1 MKRKFKLLMFLMII
15 SFMFTLSVKAEGT
28 IKLVCNTSNSNTAT
42 CKINLSVSDVD
53 DTTPLD
59 INYSTNDLD
68 VKISARGASGTNCN
82 TSKCTVTNIQSG
94 DIATITITNPTENEV
109 KPTISIES
117 IYGSDNKTFT
127 IKGVK
132 KTTTTTTTTTKAKS
146 DNNYLASII
155 VDGVPL
161 KDFSKSKTKYFIEL
175 ENDVVNA
182 NIKAE
187 AEDENAKVE
196 IDGPKSLNVGDN
208 EYTISVTSENNTT
221 KFYKVIVTRKDEDES
236 SNTDIKSIKIKG
248 YRLSFDKNSK
258 TFHLN
263 INKEDTELDITV
275 NTKDKNASYEI
286 EGNESLKDG
295 SVIKIIVTAEDGS
308 SDTYRIIIEKKESNV
323 VSFIIVGI
331 MLIII
336 IGLVIF
342 FIIKKNKDK
351 SKKSKKDEQPPK
363 KEIKKESYTEE
374 KTIEMPVI
382 NTDDNVS
389 KNEDIEDDDI
399 PLIDNDE
406 EEETRILSYAERE
419 ELERNKLLD
428 NDVSN
433 TIDEELDKT
442 LLFNY
447 NENNDEDD
455 EY

>member
-1 MKRKFKLLMFLMII
+1 MRKKLLII
-15 SFMFTLSVKAEGT
+15 AVAITISCIFTLNVSASTFNCKQQKIIAGTDLTCNVTIDEGDEAIQVSSPLT
-28 IKLVCNTSNSNTAT
+28 IKNVTGDMNTKYAKIASFAT
-42 CKINLSVSDVD
+42 
-53 DTTPLD
+53 
-59 INYSTNDLD
+59 
-68 VKISARGASGTNCN
+68 SGTVVFKTDGLLGDYKILAEDVIGSYTN
-82 TSKCTVTNIQSG
+82 SVTIHISE
-94 DIATITITNPTENEV
+94 ATTTT
-109 KPTISIES
+109 K
-117 IYGSDNKTFT
+117 
-127 IKGVK
+127 
-132 KTTTTTTTTTKAKS
+132 TTTTTTTTKAKS
-146 DNNYLASII
+146 DNNYLTSII

-221 KFYKVIVTRKDEDES
+221 KFYKVIVTRKDEEES

-258 TFHLN
+258 TFHLK

-331 MLIII
+331 MLIIVV
-336 IGLVIF
+336 GLVIF
-342 FIIKKNKDK
+342 FIIKKNKNK
-351 SKKSKKDEQPPK
+351 TKKSKKDEQTPK
-363 KEIKKESYTEE
+363 KETKKESYTEE

-382 NTDDNVS
+382 NTDDNAS
-389 KNEDIEDDDI
+389 ENEYAEVEDEDV

-428 NDVSN
+428 SDIAN

-442 LLFNY
+442 LLFDY
-447 NENNDEDD
+447 KENVNDDD

>member
-1 MKRKFKLLMFLMII
+1 MFIVKIGVEFMKKKYLITFIL
-15 SFMFTLSVKAEGT
+15 FMF
-28 IKLVCNTSNSNTAT
+28 I
-42 CKINLSVSDVD
+42 
-53 DTTPLD
+53 
-59 INYSTNDLD
+59 
-68 VKISARGASGTNCN
+68 
-82 TSKCTVTNIQSG
+82 
-94 DIATITITNPTENEV
+94 
-109 KPTISIES
+109 
-117 IYGSDNKTFT
+117 FT
-127 IKGVK
+127 IKVSATSSISCKPLNVNVGDQITCSVK
-132 KTTTTTTTTTKAKS
+132 TDEPVEISSKLSIVAGDTTMEKDGNIVYKASSKGTYDVMIKTINPGFSDKTIITVSEKTTTTTTKTTTTTTKAKS

-175 ENDVVNA
+175 DNDVVNA

-221 KFYKVIVTRKDEDES
+221 KFYKVIVTRKDEEES

-248 YRLSFDKNSK
+248 YHLNFDKNSK

-308 SDTYRIIIEKKESNV
+308 SDTYRIIIEKKSSNV
-323 VSFIIVGI
+323 MSFVMAGII
-331 MLIII
+331 LIII

-342 FIIKKNKDK
+342 FIIKKNKNK
-351 SKKSKKDEQPPK
+351 AKKIKTDEPVAT
-363 KEIKKESYTEE
+363 KEQKKESYTEE

-382 NTDDNVS
+382 NKDNNTS
-389 KNEDIEDDDI
+389 ENENVEDDDI

-428 NDVSN
+428 SDIAN

-442 LLFNY
+442 LLFDY
-447 NENNDEDD
+447 NKTDNDDD

>member
-1 MKRKFKLLMFLMII
+1 MKRKFKLLMFLMVI
-15 SFMFTLSVKAEGT
+15 SFMFVSNIKAESSITCSPTNAIIGEQITCAIKTDEPVEVTTKLSLVAGNTTLEKNGNIVYKATNKGT
-28 IKLVCNTSNSNTAT
+28 YDIVLSTIEPGFTTNV
-42 CKINLSVSDVD
+42 KIN
-53 DTTPLD
+53 
-59 INYSTNDLD
+59 
-68 VKISARGASGTNCN
+68 
-82 TSKCTVTNIQSG
+82 VT
-94 DIATITITNPTENEV
+94 E
-109 KPTISIES
+109 
-117 IYGSDNKTFT
+117 
-127 IKGVK
+127 
-132 KTTTTTTTTTKAKS
+132 KTTTTKSTTTTTTTKAKS

-221 KFYKVIVTRKDEDES
+221 KFYKVIVTRKDEEES

-263 INKEDTELDITV
+263 IDKEDTELDITV

-286 EGNESLKDG
+286 EGNDSLKDG

-308 SDTYRIIIEKKESNV
+308 SDTYRIIIEKKDPNV
-323 VSFIIVGI
+323 VPFIIAGIILIIIVGVI
-331 MLIII
+331 
-336 IGLVIF
+336 IF
-342 FIIKKNKDK
+342 FTIKKNKDK
-351 SKKSKKDEQPPK
+351 AKNNKKDDSLVK
-363 KEIKKESYTEE
+363 KDSKKESYNEE

-382 NTDDNVS
+382 DTDDNVS

>member
-1 MKRKFKLLMFLMII
+1 MKKKYLITFIL
-15 SFMFTLSVKAEGT
+15 FMF
-28 IKLVCNTSNSNTAT
+28 I
-42 CKINLSVSDVD
+42 
-53 DTTPLD
+53 
-59 INYSTNDLD
+59 
-68 VKISARGASGTNCN
+68 
-82 TSKCTVTNIQSG
+82 
-94 DIATITITNPTENEV
+94 
-109 KPTISIES
+109 
-117 IYGSDNKTFT
+117 FT
-127 IKGVK
+127 IKVSATSSISCKPLNVNVGDQITCSVK
-132 KTTTTTTTTTKAKS
+132 TDEPVEISSKLSIVAGDTTMEKDGNIVYKASSKGTYDVMIKTITPGFSDKTIITVSEKTTTTTTKTTTTTTKAKS

-221 KFYKVIVTRKDEDES
+221 KFYKVIVTRKDEEES

-248 YRLSFDKNSK
+248 YHLNFDKNSK

-275 NTKDKNASYEI
+275 NTKDKHASYEI

-308 SDTYRIIIEKKESNV
+308 SDTYRIIIEKKDSNIV
-323 VSFIIVGI
+323 PFIIIGVI
-331 MLIII
+331 LIVIL
-336 IGLVIF
+336 GLVIF

-351 SKKSKKDEQPPK
+351 TKKNKKDEQTQK
-363 KEIKKESYTEE
+363 KETKKESYSEE

-382 NTDDNVS
+382 NTDDNLS
-389 KNEDIEDDDI
+389 ENEYVEVEDEDV

-428 NDVSN
+428 SDVAN

-442 LLFNY
+442 LLFDY
-447 NENNDEDD
+447 KENVNDDDD

>member
-1 MKRKFKLLMFLMII
+1 MKRKFKLLMFLMVI
-15 SFMFTLSVKAEGT
+15 SFMFVSNIKAESSITCSPTNAIIGEQITCAIKTDEPVEVTTKLSLVAGNTTLEKNGNIVYKATNKGT
-28 IKLVCNTSNSNTAT
+28 YDIVLSTIEPGFTTNV
-42 CKINLSVSDVD
+42 KIN
-53 DTTPLD
+53 
-59 INYSTNDLD
+59 
-68 VKISARGASGTNCN
+68 
-82 TSKCTVTNIQSG
+82 VT
-94 DIATITITNPTENEV
+94 E
-109 KPTISIES
+109 
-117 IYGSDNKTFT
+117 
-127 IKGVK
+127 
-132 KTTTTTTTTTKAKS
+132 KTTTTKSTTTTTTTKAKS

-221 KFYKVIVTRKDEDES
+221 KFYKVIVTRKDEEES

-263 INKEDTELDITV
+263 IDKEDTELDITV

-286 EGNESLKDG
+286 EGNEALKDG

-308 SDTYRIIIEKKESNV
+308 SDTYRIIIEKKDPNV
-323 VSFIIVGI
+323 VPFIITGIILIIIVGVI
-331 MLIII
+331 
-336 IGLVIF
+336 IF
-342 FIIKKNKDK
+342 FTIKKNKDK
-351 SKKSKKDEQPPK
+351 AKNNKKDDSLVK
-363 KEIKKESYTEE
+363 KDSKKESYNEE

-382 NTDDNVS
+382 DTDDNVS